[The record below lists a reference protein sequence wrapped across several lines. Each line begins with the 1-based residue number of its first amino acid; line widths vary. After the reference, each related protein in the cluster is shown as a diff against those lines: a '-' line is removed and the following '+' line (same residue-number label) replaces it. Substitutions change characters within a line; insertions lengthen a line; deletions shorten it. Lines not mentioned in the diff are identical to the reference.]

1 MLGLYGTKI
10 GMTQVFEETG
20 ELTPVTAI
28 KIDAN
33 PVVAVRTPE
42 KNGYSALVV
51 GHGAR
56 KPSRT
61 TKPYAG
67 QFPEGVAPTS
77 VVRELR
83 DFEGE
88 AEPGGSLDVGIFEA
102 VGFVDVIGTS
112 KGKGYQGVMKRHNF
126 GGGRKTHGSKFHREN
141 GSTGMAAFPARVI
154 KGLKMA
160 GRMGGD
166 RVTVQNLRVVRVDTE
181 NGLLLVEGSVPGPR
195 NSRVLVR
202 RSKKR
207 G

>member
-10 GMTQVFEETG
+10 GMTQIFEPSG
-20 ELTPVTAI
+20 VLTPVTAI
-28 KIDAN
+28 RIDPN
-33 PVVAVRTPE
+33 PVVALRSEE
-42 KNGYSALVV
+42 KNGYTAVVV
-51 GHGAR
+51 GHGSR

-67 QFPEGVAPTS
+67 QFPEGVAPTA

-83 DFEGE
+83 DFDGQ
-88 AEPGGSLDVGIFEA
+88 AEPGGSLDVSLFES

-112 KGKGYQGVMKRHNF
+112 KGKGNQGVMKRHGF

-141 GSTGMAAFPARVI
+141 GSTGMAAFPSRVI
-154 KGLKMA
+154 KGTKMA
-160 GRMGGD
+160 GRMGGE
-166 RVTVQNLRVVRVDTE
+166 RVTVQNLRVVRVDAE
-181 NGLLLVEGSVPGPR
+181 RGLLLVEGSVPGPR